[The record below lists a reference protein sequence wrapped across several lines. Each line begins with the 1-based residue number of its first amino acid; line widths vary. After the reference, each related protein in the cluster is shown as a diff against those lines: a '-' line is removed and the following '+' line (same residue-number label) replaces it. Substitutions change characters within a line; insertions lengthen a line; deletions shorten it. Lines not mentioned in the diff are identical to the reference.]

1 LIARIVLVNAPM
13 TIHMYTN
20 QVFWATMHG
29 LQGQGPCH
37 FENILQVENNLQLI
51 VVQNLANV
59 QS

>member
-13 TIHMYTN
+13 HTN